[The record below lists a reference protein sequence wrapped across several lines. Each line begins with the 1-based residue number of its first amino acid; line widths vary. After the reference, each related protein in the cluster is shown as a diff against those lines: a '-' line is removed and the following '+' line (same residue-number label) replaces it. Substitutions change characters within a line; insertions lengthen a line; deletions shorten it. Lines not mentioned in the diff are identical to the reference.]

1 MCGTVRIDDVVQG
14 EKKKKEKK
22 CVKLL
27 QKLGA
32 VHKPP
37 GKASM
42 SGLPQWHWS

>member
-14 EKKKKEKK
+14 EKKKS
-22 CVKLL
+22 VKLL